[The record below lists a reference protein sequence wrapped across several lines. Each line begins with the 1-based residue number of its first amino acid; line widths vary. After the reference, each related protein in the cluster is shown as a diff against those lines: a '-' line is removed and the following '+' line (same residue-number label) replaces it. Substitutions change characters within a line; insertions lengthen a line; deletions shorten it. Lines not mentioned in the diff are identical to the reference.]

1 MADEQKSTKG
11 AAQGRK
17 FLGVM
22 FECCNA
28 YARVY
33 LNRDGSAYAGRCP
46 RCTKSVRFKVSAEG
60 TGSDRRFWSA
70 R

>member
-1 MADEQKSTKG
+1 MADEQTRTKS
-11 AAQGRK
+11 AAEGRR

-22 FECCNA
+22 FECCSV

-46 RCTKSVRFKVSAEG
+46 RCTRSVRFKVSAEG
-60 TGSDRRFWSA
+60 TGSDQRFWRA